1 MTAIAI
7 FSSKGGSGK
16 STVSIHLA
24 VASSDHRP
32 AVLIDADPQRTVMM
46 WAANRT
52 FPHPR
57 VLASDP
63 SGIEDALQRIAV
75 ERQAVA
81 IVDCPPHSVAGTAR
95 LLAAVDHI
103 VIPVQPTMPD
113 LAATQRAMAMVKA
126 AGKPFSFVLSRVPVR
141 SSETGQA
148 LSILDGLGPTV
159 PAVIHDRRAFARA
172 LITSSAVTEVRRRDH
187 LKAANEIRAVWDWL
201 QQRFEELDDVQVKG
215 RFAAVC

>member
-1 MTAIAI
+1 MTALAI
-7 FSSKGGSGK
+7 YSSKGGSGK

-24 VASSDHRP
+24 VAAGEMRRT
-32 AVLIDADPQRTVMM
+32 VLIDADPQRTVMM
-46 WAANRT
+46 WAANRAL
-52 FPHPR
+52 PQPQ

-63 SGIEDALQRIAV
+63 SGIEDALRRIAV
-75 ERQAVA
+75 DRQAVA

-113 LAATQRAMAMVKA
+113 LAATQRAMTMVKA

-141 SSETGQA
+141 SAEAAQA
-148 LSILDGLGPTV
+148 LKILDGFGPTV
-159 PAVIHDRRAFARA
+159 PSVIHDRRAFARA
-172 LITSSAVTEVRRRDH
+172 LIESSAVTEVRRLDH
-187 LKAANEIRAVWDWL
+187 LKAANEIRAVWEWL
-201 QQRFEELDDVQVKG
+201 QQKIKELDHVEVKS